1 MFDLIYLILIPV
13 LSVYA
18 WSIYNLPILVAGVK
32 HLRRNRKKL
41 AKVPSEEKE
50 SSDLPTFSIIVPV
63 KNEEKVIGRLL
74 DALDK
79 LDYPAE
85 KKEIIIV
92 EDGSTDKSV
101 DICEKHAEKCNL
113 SLKVLHKPSS
123 SGKPSALNYG
133 IEHARGDIIGVFDA
147 DSLPVNDS
155 LLNVCKYFEDG
166 EVAAVQGRT
175 LSINSEQNML
185 TKLISY
191 EDAYDEVYLR
201 GKDTL
206 GLFVNLK
213 GSCQFVRRNVLEKL
227 KGFDEKT
234 LCEDME
240 ISARLTERGY
250 KIRFAPDV
258 RSWQESPADLKHLFR
273 QRTRWYRGTIE
284 VALKYGKLMAK
295 LTRKSFDAE
304 ATLFGP
310 FVLIASIL
318 TYFAAFYAVFIPFSI
333 SLLLQVIMQ
342 STTLIVTLTI
352 FLLGMALIYSS
363 KPRKASNLKWIPF
376 IYFYWSAQVFI
387 ALYALFLILLHK
399 PRKWSKT
406 EKTGAVNATFERT
419 ST

>member
-1 MFDLIYLILIPV
+1 
-13 LSVYA
+13 
-18 WSIYNLPILVAGVK
+18 
-32 HLRRNRKKL
+32 
-41 AKVPSEEKE
+41 
-50 SSDLPTFSIIVPV
+50 
-63 KNEEKVIGRLL
+63 
-74 DALDK
+74 
-79 LDYPAE
+79 
-85 KKEIIIV
+85 
-92 EDGSTDKSV
+92 
-101 DICEKHAEKCNL
+101 
-113 SLKVLHKPSS
+113 
-123 SGKPSALNYG
+123 
-133 IEHARGDIIGVFDA
+133 
-147 DSLPVNDS
+147 
-155 LLNVCKYFEDG
+155 
-166 EVAAVQGRT
+166 
-175 LSINSEQNML
+175 ML

-234 LCEDME
+234 LSEDME

-250 KIRFAPDV
+250 KIRYAPDV
-258 RSWQESPADLKHLFR
+258 RSWQECPADLKHLFR

-284 VALKYGKLMAK
+284 VALKYGRLMAK

-318 TYFAAFYAVFIPFSI
+318 TYFAAFYMVFVPLSV

-363 KPRKASNLKWIPF
+363 KPRRASDLKWIPF

-387 ALYALFLILLHK
+387 ALYALLLMLLHK

-406 EKTGAVNATFERT
+406 EKTGAVNATFECT